1 MMFSFDQIT
10 ALLSGHPYVALLP
23 LAVVEGPIVT
33 FACGVLISIG
43 KLNPL
48 LAFGIVVAGDLI
60 GDAILYSLGRWG
72 GRRVLSFFGSHPR
85 LAARVHELEGQLLRK
100 AGRALIIGKLTHS
113 VGAAVLLA
121 AGVIRMPLGRFLAV
135 SLGSTLLKSFVLL
148 VAGYWIGS
156 SYQLVL
162 DYSSYLIGFSVVLG
176 IAGLWAVLFRHRQ
189 QGPSGGVDSTAGI
202 LPRGGKAPH
211 PRQADPK
218 ANKDSTSTGLNKSGS
233 PRQGDVS
240 VSPNVTP
247 SISLPS
253 TLPSARLG

>member
-1 MMFSFDQIT
+1 MMLSFDQIT

-23 LAVVEGPIVT
+23 LAVVEGPVVT

-72 GRRVLSFFGSHPR
+72 GRRVLSFLGSHPR

-100 AGRALIIGKLTHS
+100 AGRALIMGKLTHS

-121 AGVIRMPLGRFLAV
+121 AGLIRMPLGRFLVV
-135 SLGSTLLKSFVLL
+135 SLGSTLLKSFLLL

-156 SYQLVL
+156 SYQPVL
-162 DYSSYLIGFSVVLG
+162 NYSSYLIGVLAVLG
-176 IAGLWAVLFRHRQ
+176 IGGLWALLFRHRQ
-189 QGPSGGVDSTAGI
+189 QGRSGDVDSTASI
-202 LPRGGKAPH
+202 LPCGDPAPRL
-211 PRQADPK
+211 RQADPK
-218 ANKDSTSTGLNKSGS
+218 ANRNPGSTSLNISGGPRRGGLPG
-233 PRQGDVS
+233 P
-240 VSPNVTP
+240 PNVTS
-247 SISLPS
+247 SISPPS
-253 TLPSARLG
+253 SLPSARLG

>member
-1 MMFSFDQIT
+1 MFAFDQIT

-23 LAVVEGPIVT
+23 LAVVEGPVVT

-162 DYSSYLIGFSVVLG
+162 DYSSYLIGILAGLG
-176 IAGLWAVLFRHRQ
+176 IAGLWAALFRHRQ
-189 QGPSGGVDSTAGI
+189 QGRSGGVDSTAGV
-202 LPRGGKAPH
+202 LPRGGQAPR

-218 ANKDSTSTGLNKSGS
+218 ANTDPGSTSPNISGGS
-233 PRQGDVS
+233 RRGDLPGP
-240 VSPNVTP
+240 PNVTP
-247 SISLPS
+247 SIPPPS
-253 TLPSARLG
+253 SLPSARLG

>member
-23 LAVVEGPIVT
+23 LAVVEGPVVT

-48 LAFGIVVAGDLI
+48 LALAMVVAGDLI

-72 GRRVLSFFGSHPR
+72 GRRVLSFFGGHPR

-100 AGRALIIGKLTHS
+100 AGRVLVIGKLTHS

-121 AGVIRMPLGRFLAV
+121 AGMIRMPLGRFLAV
-135 SLGSTLLKSFVLL
+135 SVGSTLLKSFVLL
-148 VAGYWIGS
+148 AAGYWIGS

-162 DYSSYLIGFSVVLG
+162 DYSSYLIGFLVVLG

-189 QGPSGGVDSTAGI
+189 QGRSGGVDSTASI
-202 LPRGGKAPH
+202 LPRGDQAPR

-218 ANKDSTSTGLNKSGS
+218 AYTDPGSTSLNISGG
-233 PRQGDVS
+233 PRRGDLPAA
-240 VSPNVTP
+240 PNVTSCISPP
-247 SISLPS
+247 SF
-253 TLPSARLG
+253 LPSARLG